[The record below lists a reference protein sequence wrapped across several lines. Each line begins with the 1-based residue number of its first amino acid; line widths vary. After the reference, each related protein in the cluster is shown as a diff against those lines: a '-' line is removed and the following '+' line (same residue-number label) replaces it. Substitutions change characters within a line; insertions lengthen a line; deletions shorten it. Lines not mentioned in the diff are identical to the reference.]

1 MLIAFDQALN
11 TTGYAV
17 FNRKDG
23 SLVAYDKFTTESADE
38 EYKLREIRDKVLE
51 LIDKYKPTK
60 IAIEEIQLQQIP
72 GTTAHGNVETF
83 KKLAHVQGVLYEVIA
98 EKESGVGVP
107 AYYEEIPF
115 EVVPSVTW
123 KSHCGIKG
131 RARAEQKRNAQA
143 FVLEH
148 YGVKAIQDICDAICI
163 GKYSLTD
170 KKPVLD
176 EGINWE

>member
-23 SLVAYDKFTTESADE
+23 SLVAYDKFTTKSVDE
-38 EYKLREIRDKVLE
+38 EYKLREIRNKVLE

-83 KKLAHVQGVLYEVIA
+83 KKLAHVQGVLYEV
-98 EKESGVGVP
+98 
-107 AYYEEIPF
+107 
-115 EVVPSVTW
+115 
-123 KSHCGIKG
+123 
-131 RARAEQKRNAQA
+131 
-143 FVLEH
+143 
-148 YGVKAIQDICDAICI
+148 
-163 GKYSLTD
+163 
-170 KKPVLD
+170 
-176 EGINWE
+176 